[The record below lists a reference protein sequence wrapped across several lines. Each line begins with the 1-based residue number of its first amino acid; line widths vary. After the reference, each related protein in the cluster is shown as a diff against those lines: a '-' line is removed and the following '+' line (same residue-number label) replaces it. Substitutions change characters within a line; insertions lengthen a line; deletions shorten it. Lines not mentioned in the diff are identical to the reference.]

1 MYIHDDKDINSALDD
16 ILGLVTSANP
26 NGFTAAVKGAF
37 ETLVSNNDFSQASE
51 IIGES
56 EDLLWLLT
64 RLEKDLAK
72 FSKEYNAGLK
82 G

>member
-37 ETLVSNNDFSQASE
+37 ETLVSNNDVSQASE
-51 IIGES
+51 IIGEA
-56 EDLLWLLT
+56 EDLLYLLT
-64 RLEKDLAK
+64 GLEKDLTK